1 VILGVDPGLKGAF
14 AYYDGVT
21 LSIRDMPTYTAKA
34 GARRTDRVFIDEGR
48 VVGLMRSLVNGQR
61 KLHIP
66 DPILVIE
73 QVGGIPGQSA
83 SSAFVFGRGV
93 GVIIG
98 AAHAFGL
105 RIEVVAPATW
115 KSALRV
121 PADKRASRA
130 RASELL
136 PAYSDQWPL
145 QKHDGRAEASMIA
158 LWGWQVFG
166 KLGD

>member
-1 VILGVDPGLKGAF
+1 MILAVDPGLSGAF
-14 AYYDGVT
+14 VYYDGIA
-21 LSIRDMPTYTAKA
+21 LSIRDMPTYVAKA
-34 GARRTDRVFIDEGR
+34 GARRTDRRFIDEGA
-48 VVGLMRSLVNGQR
+48 VVNLVRSCAR
-61 KLHIP
+61 HAK
-66 DPILVIE
+66 ILVIE

-93 GVIIG
+93 GIIIG

-105 RIEVVAPATW
+105 RIETVAPSTW

-145 QKHDGRAEASMIA
+145 QKHDGVAEAAMIA
-158 LWGWQVFG
+158 LYGWQIFG
-166 KLGD
+166 ALR

>member
-1 VILGVDPGLKGAF
+1 VILACDPGINGAF
-14 AYYDGVT
+14 AYYDGT
-21 LSIRDMPTYTAKA
+21 ALSIRDMPTYVAKA
-34 GARRTDRVFIDEGR
+34 GARRTDRRFIDEAAA
-48 VVGLMRSLVNGQR
+48 VNLVRSASLDAR
-61 KLHIP
+61 
-66 DPILVIE
+66 ILVIE
-73 QVGGIPGQSA
+73 QVGGIPGQGA

-93 GVIIG
+93 GLIIG

-105 RIEVVAPATW
+105 RIEQVPPATW

-136 PAYSDQWPL
+136 PSYSHLWPL

-158 LWGWQVFG
+158 LYGWQIFG
-166 KLGD
+166 DLK

>member
-1 VILGVDPGLKGAF
+1 MILAVDPGIKGAF
-14 AYYDGVT
+14 AYYDGVA

-34 GARRTDRVFIDEGR
+34 GARRTDRAFIDEGA
-48 VVGLMRSLVNGQR
+48 VVNLVR
-61 KLHIP
+61 TVALHAR
-66 DPILVIE
+66 ILVIE

-105 RIEVVAPATW
+105 RIEQVSPATW

-121 PADKRASRA
+121 PADKQASRA

-145 QKHDGRAEASMIA
+145 QKHEGRAEASMIA
-158 LWGWQVFG
+158 LWGHQVFG